1 MPTSRKIV
9 RAVMSSSSL
18 SPRGQTTI
26 PKNIREAAGLSPGDA
41 LHFTV
46 LVDGTIIVRAKNRSV
61 RDLGIKPRR
70 RRRVTVDQMNR

>member
-1 MPTSRKIV
+1 
-9 RAVMSSSSL
+9 MSSSSL

-26 PKNIREAAGLSPGDA
+26 PKIVREAAGLSPGDA

-61 RDLGIKPRR
+61 RDLAIKPRR
-70 RRRVTVDQMNR
+70 RRHVTVDHMNR